1 MYRRIVAGDPPKSC
15 QIPTGPFPG
24 RPDIRFDA
32 LVVVNLVPGQ
42 APAASVIDLTSG
54 KPTPLPPGSLLI
66 AGRAVAVNV
75 PGSLL
80 PSTGLDPS
88 QYRFNYWPEDGLPG
102 STNIASFAPEFNDA
116 LVGALGQSQNSQGTA
131 AIAAA
136 SALPSDLLLGVID
149 TGQVESSRTPG
160 RQAQTS

>member
-1 MYRRIVAGDPPKSC
+1 MLVLALTGNGPFPWQREMYRRIVAGDPPKSC

-32 LVVVNLVPGQ
+32 LVMVNLVPGQ

-54 KPTPLPPGSLLI
+54 KPTPLPPSSLLI

-80 PSTGLDPS
+80 PSTGLDTS
-88 QYRFNYWPEDGLPG
+88 QYRFNYWPEDGG
-102 STNIASFAPEFNDA
+102 SGSSAVASFAPEFTTA
-116 LVGALGQSQNSQGTA
+116 QVG
-131 AIAAA
+131 
-136 SALPSDLLLGVID
+136 
-149 TGQVESSRTPG
+149 SSNR
-160 RQAQTS
+160 R